1 MIRSHRWLRS
11 PSNRAIQLWQIGLHA
26 TAVIALW
33 SHGPNLLCLGIP
45 LGLIYSWLGAN
56 LAAHRWLTHGH
67 ITVKHSIT
75 KWWLHWV
82 LTMNL
87 IGSGAVYANVHWQ
100 HHQHTDDIHNDPHTP
115 LRNGAIRTYLRENGN
130 YQFRFNLRLFRR
142 MMADPCNAF
151 FHDWY
156 WAVHAATIALL
167 FVLGGT
173 WLVVAAWAIPAA
185 ICYHLAQFQAV
196 ITHTRLP
203 GATQNFGGLAAHSY
217 NIWWLKPLLF
227 GEELHNNHHGLP
239 ANPNGQHRK
248 TWREWD
254 PLFSLVIRPF
264 FVHRQRNY

>member
-1 MIRSHRWLRS
+1 ML
-11 PSNRAIQLWQIGLHA
+11 
-26 TAVIALW
+26 ALW
-33 SHGPNLLCLGIP
+33 SHGPSLLWLGIP

-67 ITVKHSIT
+67 ITVQHTVT
-75 KWWLHWV
+75 KLWLHWV

-87 IGSGAVYANVHWQ
+87 IGSGVVYANVHWQ

-115 LRNGAIRTYLRENGN
+115 LRNGAIWTYLRENGD
-130 YQFRFNLRLFRR
+130 YKFRFNLRLFRR

-156 WAVHAATIALL
+156 WAVHAVSVALL

-173 WLVVAAWAIPAA
+173 WLVVAAWAIPAV

-203 GATQNFGGLAAHSY
+203 GATQNFGGLAQHSY

-239 ANPNGQHRK
+239 ANPNGQHQH

-254 PLFSLVIRPF
+254 PLFSLVIKPF
-264 FVHRQRNY
+264 FVYRQRNS